1 MPFLRSLPVDS
12 PAVGP
17 HQTFH
22 SGPRGGGGVG
32 GPHLDRT
39 AAGRH
44 QQWRQLRSHQGLRP
58 EQAGQRPVRT
68 LPGQALTGWG
78 GVAERVQ
85 GGGAAERGV
94 KKITARHILNL
105 SHAGESCD
113 ARWSEAC
120 QRAEDIVEV
129 GGGNKEPVSLFL
141 KGAESVAAPRSAL
154 HKSLT

>member
-58 EQAGQRPVRT
+58 KQAGQRPVRT
-68 LPGQALTGWG
+68 LPGQTLTGWG
-78 GVAERVQ
+78 GATERDQ
-85 GGGAAERGV
+85 GGGRSGAQGE
-94 KKITARHILNL
+94 KIAARHILNL
-105 SHAGESCD
+105 SHAGEFWCSLIRGLSESGGHC
-113 ARWSEAC
+113 WSRRGK
-120 QRAEDIVEV
+120 QRAC
-129 GGGNKEPVSLFL
+129 LALL
-141 KGAESVAAPRSAL
+141 KGAESVAAPCSAL